1 MAWYMINLKLQKSE
15 YSAYIDMLSSDNKFQ
30 ILISKRLLFR
40 TVWLF
45 WLLFLI
51 FFSLLKGV
59 FFGVVVLP
67 SLILFGIYLH
77 ILFPIWNAC
86 NISPKAYIIFHLV
99 VLLILKLLSIPF
111 GYLLE
116 VLWTLCF

>member
-1 MAWYMINLKLQKSE
+1 MARHTINLKLQKSE
-15 YSAYIDMLSSDNKFQ
+15 YYAYLDMLSSDNKFQ

-40 TVWLF
+40 TVLLF
-45 WLLFLI
+45 WILFWI

-59 FFGVVVLP
+59 FFGIAVLP
-67 SLILFGIYLH
+67 SLILFGVYLNAR
-77 ILFPIWNAC
+77 FPIWNAC
-86 NISPKAYIIFHLV
+86 GISPKAYIIFHLGA
-99 VLLILKLLSIPF
+99 LLIIKLLSIPF

>member
-1 MAWYMINLKLQKSE
+1 MARHTINLKLQKSE
-15 YSAYIDMLSSDNKFQ
+15 YYAYLDMLSSDNKFQ

-40 TVWLF
+40 TVLLF
-45 WLLFLI
+45 WILFLI

-59 FFGVVVLP
+59 FFGIAVLP
-67 SLILFGIYLH
+67 SLILFGVYLNA
-77 ILFPIWNAC
+77 LFPIWNAC
-86 NISPKAYIIFHLV
+86 GISPKAYIIFHLGT
-99 VLLILKLLSIPF
+99 LLILKLLSIPF

>member
-1 MAWYMINLKLQKSE
+1 MAWYTINLKLQKSE

-86 NISPKAYIIFHLV
+86 NISPKAYIIFHLGA
-99 VLLILKLLSIPF
+99 LLILKLLSIPF

-116 VLWTLCF
+116 VLWILCF

>member
-1 MAWYMINLKLQKSE
+1 MAWHTINLKLQKSE

-51 FFSLLKGV
+51 FFSHLKGV

-86 NISPKAYIIFHLV
+86 NISPKAYIIFHLGA
-99 VLLILKLLSIPF
+99 LLILKLSSIPF